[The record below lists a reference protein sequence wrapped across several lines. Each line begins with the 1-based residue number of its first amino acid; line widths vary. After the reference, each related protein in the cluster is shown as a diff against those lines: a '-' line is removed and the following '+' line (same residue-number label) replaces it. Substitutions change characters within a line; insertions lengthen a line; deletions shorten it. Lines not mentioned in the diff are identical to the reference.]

1 MASVVVVGD
10 AQGHV
15 LRRITLPHEPELLYG
30 TTASQ
35 TVLIEGMDSWMVTNL
50 ASGKT
55 VTLDFGATSPLDIHV
70 LVQAGRWWVL
80 GTDSGSTAYLLD
92 VQSGKLQDLAS
103 VGIKQLAS
111 PTFAPGEGALLAYA
125 PGPTLIRTGSPAV
138 VRSVAQG
145 EAASASFSPDGARV
159 IYTLKSGSSWN
170 VVSESMDGSESQ
182 TLLTSS
188 VPLIAEFAQDTD
200 HLLIVDTKGIAVF
213 TISSGKAVLV
223 STAATIDSV
232 ISLGWSTGRRSALLA
247 YRDVKDNYQWLEVD
261 TVAATPRPLS
271 GLAGY
276 LTATSG
282 VAAQVQLFALS
293 GSGAT
298 PAGFKVLDLAS
309 GSVRSLSGMDPRAA
323 FVAGTAR
330 INGTWIIASTM
341 ISASSESLM
350 QEWIIN
356 GSTGQAAWVEE
367 GLSVRG
373 AISPDG
379 KSVVASRY
387 DGSTANVD
395 IVDLATG
402 QKSSLGVGYD
412 GVWLA
417 P

>member
-1 MASVVVVGD
+1 M
-10 AQGHV
+10 

-213 TISSGKAVLV
+213 TISSGKAILV

-232 ISLGWSTGRRSALLA
+232 ISLGWSTGRPPGLPRRQRQLSVAGSRHRGRHCPPPVRPGGLSDGHERRGRTSSALCSEWFGGNA
-247 YRDVKDNYQWLEVD
+247 GWLQGTRPRQRIG
-261 TVAATPRPLS
+261 TVAL
-271 GLAGY
+271 G
-276 LTATSG
+276 
-282 VAAQVQLFALS
+282 
-293 GSGAT
+293 
-298 PAGFKVLDLAS
+298 
-309 GSVRSLSGMDPRAA
+309 
-323 FVAGTAR
+323 
-330 INGTWIIASTM
+330 
-341 ISASSESLM
+341 
-350 QEWIIN
+350 N
-356 GSTGQAAWVEE
+356 GSE
-367 GLSVRG
+367 GRIRG
-373 AISPDG
+373 RHGAHQ
-379 KSVVASRY
+379 RY
-387 DGSTANVD
+387 LDHRQHHD
-395 IVDLATG
+395 
-402 QKSSLGVGYD
+402 QC
-412 GVWLA
+412 
-417 P
+417 

>member
-15 LRRITLPHEPELLYG
+15 LRRVTLPQEPMLLYG
-30 TTASQ
+30 TAASQ

-50 ASGKT
+50 ASGRT

-70 LVQAGRWWVL
+70 LSQAGLWWVL
-80 GTDSGSTAYLLD
+80 GTDSGHPAYLLD

-103 VGIKQLAS
+103 VGIDQLAS

-138 VRSVAQG
+138 VRSIARG
-145 EAASASFSPDGARV
+145 EASSASFSPDGARL
-159 IYTLKSGSSWN
+159 IYTVKSGSSWN
-170 VVSESMDGSESQ
+170 VVSESMDGSDSQ
-182 TLLTSS
+182 TLLNSS

-213 TISSGKAVLV
+213 TVSSGKAVLV

-232 ISLGWSTGRRSALLA
+232 VSVGWSTDRRYALLA
-247 YRDVKDNYQWLEVD
+247 YRDAKDNFQWLEVD
-261 TVAATPRPLS
+261 TVAATARPLS

-293 GSGAT
+293 GSGAS

-309 GSVRSLSGMDPRAA
+309 GSVRSLSGMDSRAA
-323 FVAGTAR
+323 FVEGTAR
-330 INGTWIIASTM
+330 INGSWIVASTA
-341 ISASSESLM
+341 ITASSEALM
-350 QEWIIN
+350 QEWVIN
-356 GSTGQAAWVEE
+356 GSTGKAAWIEE
-367 GLSVRG
+367 GMSVRA
-373 AISPDG
+373 AISPDA
-379 KSVVASRY
+379 KAIVASRY
-387 DGSTANVD
+387 DGKTVNL
-395 IVDLATG
+395 DLFDLVSG
-402 QKSSLGVGYD
+402 QKASIGVGYD